1 MQIDKTSSIPLN
13 VLKGGLLTNEHGAEF
28 RIIDFYV
35 HIEEILDVMISVRPY
50 DDYGNLE
57 PETCGFQLSH
67 LKGWSIQLQ
76 GGYYND

>member
-1 MQIDKTSSIPLN
+1 MQIDKTSSFPLE
-13 VLKGGLLTNEHGAEF
+13 VLKGALITNEHGSEF

-35 HIEEILDVMISVRPY
+35 HIEKVTDVMISVRPY

-57 PETCGFQLSH
+57 PETCGLQLSN